1 MASELTR
8 EQFKAIAKLMRSAG
22 GVTEQGAMLVLVDG
36 MEPKEAAETLGC
48 PVQTVQSGMR
58 RVKKA
63 MELAKTA
70 TQ

>member
-1 MASELTR
+1 MTRELTR
-8 EQFKAIAKLMRSAG
+8 EQFKAIATLISARG

-36 MEPKEAAETLGC
+36 MQPKEAAESLGV

-58 RVKKA
+58 RFKRA
-63 MELAKTA
+63 LDLARAA

>member
-1 MASELTR
+1 MTL
-8 EQFKAIAKLMRSAG
+8 EQFKALAILISARG

-36 MEPKEAAETLGC
+36 MEPKKAAESLGV

-58 RVKKA
+58 RFKRALV
-63 MELAKTA
+63 LAKAA